1 MVVPGLASQKL
12 FQATSTAN
20 SSTSAAIDVTQTGD
34 GSWTGQMN
42 FTPNVQFGFFNGTP
56 MDALTN
62 DVGTGTSSIADF
74 YRLDPQATVAGGPSV
89 LIGQFSLNQNGTFT
103 YTPVPEPSS
112 VGLMGVGF
120 LSLIGMVVLRRRRSV
135 VA

>member
-1 MVVPGLASQKL
+1 MIVTGLAPEKL
-12 FQATSTAN
+12 FGATSTAN
-20 SSTSAAIDVTQTGD
+20 SSTSAVLNFTGNGD

-42 FTPNVQFGFFNGTP
+42 FTPNVQFGFFQGTP
-56 MDALTN
+56 MDTFTDVVDTN
-62 DVGTGTSSIADF
+62 NNSIADF
-74 YRLDPQATVAGGPSV
+74 YRLDPQATVAGGPAV

-103 YTPVPEPSS
+103 YTPIPEPSPI
-112 VGLMGVGF
+112 GLMGVGF